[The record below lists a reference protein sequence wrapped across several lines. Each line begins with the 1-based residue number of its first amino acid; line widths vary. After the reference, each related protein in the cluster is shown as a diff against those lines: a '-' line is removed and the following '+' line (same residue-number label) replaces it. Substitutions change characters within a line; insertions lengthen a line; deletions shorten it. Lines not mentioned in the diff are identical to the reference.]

1 MEVSE
6 KKSNHELFQKRIC
19 VLSGLGSTGL
29 GIGVGIGGGI
39 FLGGVLGNVPGA
51 VIGGIVGGF
60 MGGAFGIASAL
71 FLNVGI
77 IALTSRKVEVVENNT
92 YEIKNNEES
101 SENKVSSP
109 PDENSVTNG
118 TKGDSST
125 ISTTISSKND
135 ERELLIKEESKDL
148 SGNDDKG
155 SEVSANEIKERNN
168 DTIETSKE
176 SDTDESNEETD
187 LLSENTENSYD
198 NYEFF
203 SALDEN
209 DDYQKEFPE
218 DDNLNVSND
227 EVEGIE
233 LKPEEELESETISTK
248 ETPEDKEK
256 RIQVDVDNKMQTL
269 TKCLG
274 KEIPKEHVQTLKDLF
289 ADCAEWKSLQDK
301 PEKYPVN
308 ETFKK
313 LITDYVYFSGL
324 QSDDKKQEA
333 RKFLEDNL
341 YITEGFILTY
351 KTAGGDPLAI
361 LAAFGLIDQDD
372 ETLVK
377 IAYALVDES
386 SDIRGNLQNI
396 TYFRHF
402 CEVIKNGKENS
413 YADNIKEFKDGI
425 ASNSKVYQDLG
436 RKAVDG
442 VKDYLAS
449 WFGN

>member
-1 MEVSE
+1 
-6 KKSNHELFQKRIC
+6 
-19 VLSGLGSTGL
+19 
-29 GIGVGIGGGI
+29 
-39 FLGGVLGNVPGA
+39 
-51 VIGGIVGGF
+51 
-60 MGGAFGIASAL
+60 
-71 FLNVGI
+71 
-77 IALTSRKVEVVENNT
+77 
-92 YEIKNNEES
+92 
-101 SENKVSSP
+101 
-109 PDENSVTNG
+109 
-118 TKGDSST
+118 
-125 ISTTISSKND
+125 
-135 ERELLIKEESKDL
+135 
-148 SGNDDKG
+148 
-155 SEVSANEIKERNN
+155 
-168 DTIETSKE
+168 
-176 SDTDESNEETD
+176 
-187 LLSENTENSYD
+187 
-198 NYEFF
+198 
-203 SALDEN
+203 
-209 DDYQKEFPE
+209 
-218 DDNLNVSND
+218 LNVSND